1 MNFEWMILDHQSGLG
16 REIPAS
22 LARDEAFKPCQIQTW
37 LCPSDQYT
45 VYNSRWAGGHPWPVW
60 TNQRPYWCRRC
71 CGWWPPGYT
80 HCSVCQMLVFPDTVT
95 SVMSQ
100 VVTTFTM
107 RMKTRQSRH
116 PFQTIETTFL
126 KYGGHILLFKIN
138 RNRNAFSAKDTAW
151 IDLRQIL
158 SVHSKEHI
166 QDIKIQ

>member
-1 MNFEWMILDHQSGLG
+1 MLSPLVLWHDAFNCVREDQHLTHTALCITRRPPPATSPTATWPLIGPHWPWMF
-16 REIPAS
+16 A
-22 LARDEAFKPCQIQTW
+22 
-37 LCPSDQYT
+37 CPPR
-45 VYNSRWAGGHPWPVW
+45 V
-60 TNQRPYWCRRC
+60 
-71 CGWWPPGYT
+71 T
-80 HCSVCQMLVFPDTVT
+80 HIAVCVRIPDTVT
-95 SVMSQ
+95 SVMSHD

-107 RMKTRQSRH
+107 RMKTHQSRH